1 MLTSLRNK
9 RSLTDK
15 IVSNGVG
22 NNAQVIKK
30 RKHLTIKSDTNEI
43 TSISDWKPPNWVKT
57 LDNIRKMR
65 KEVVAPVDN
74 MGCDQAADINEPPEV
89 IRYHVLISLMLSSQT
104 KDEINFAAMQRLK
117 QHGLTVDSI
126 LEISDD
132 NLGKI
137 IYPVG
142 FWKTKV
148 QYIKRTTRILKDT
161 YNGDI
166 PNTIKDLCQLPGVG
180 PKMAHLCMS
189 CAWNEVTGIG
199 VDTHVHR
206 ISNRLGWVKKTTK
219 TPENTRIALES
230 WLPKE
235 LWREVNHLLVGFG
248 QTICRPI
255 GPHCDSCLNK
265 TTCPSATLNSTSIK
279 KK

>member
-1 MLTSLRNK
+1 MLGSLKNK
-9 RSLTDK
+9 RSLTDR
-15 IVSNGVG
+15 ISSNRVE

-30 RKHLTIKSDTNEI
+30 RKHLTVKSDTNEI
-43 TSISDWKPPNWVKT
+43 TSNSDWKPPNWEET

-65 KEVVAPVDN
+65 KDIVAPVDN
-74 MGCDQAADINEPPEV
+74 MGCDQAADLNEPPEV

-104 KDEINFAAMQRLK
+104 KDEVNFAAMQRLK
-117 QHGLTVDSI
+117 QHGLTVDNI
-126 LEISDD
+126 LEIPDD
-132 NLGKI
+132 NLGKL

-142 FWKTKV
+142 FWKRKV

-219 TPENTRIALES
+219 TPEKTRIALES
-230 WLPKE
+230 WLPKD
-235 LWREVNHLLVGFG
+235 LWREVNHMLVGFG
-248 QTICRPI
+248 QTICRPLS
-255 GPHCDSCLNK
+255 PHCDSCLNK
-265 TTCPSATLNSTSIK
+265 KTCPAVIK
-279 KK
+279 GT